1 MIEDNLYWIVPLV
14 IVIFL
19 YLYDIKQEK
28 TVNLIYDDRNIDHT
42 DEASLYRHQTD
53 NIRDLQLV
61 LKLRFS
67 NFLLKFDIHFQDLP
81 FLQEKKVLCL

>member
-14 IVIFL
+14 IFIFI

-28 TVNLIYDDRNIDHT
+28 TVNFIYDDRNIDHT
-42 DEASLYRHQTD
+42 DEASLYSHQTD

-61 LKLRFS
+61 LTKSYSLGIF
-67 NFLLKFDIHFQDLP
+67 IT
-81 FLQEKKVLCL
+81 VLFILARVW